1 MIELAAGRLFAE
13 IGLQQIADDPPDDL
27 DTLRCHWRDGTI
39 WVAEVGGAVVGYALA
54 SVVDGEGH
62 LDQVSV
68 LPEHGRRGIGAALI
82 AEVEAW
88 ARRRGDQALTLTTFR
103 DVEWNG
109 PYYARLGFEPIPDEQ
124 LGPELR
130 AIRDRERADGLDVL
144 PRQAMR
150 LRIV

>member
-1 MIELAAGRLFAE
+1 M
-13 IGLQQIADDPPDDL
+13 
-27 DTLRCHWRDGTI
+27 
-39 WVAEVGGAVVGYALA
+39 
-54 SVVDGEGH
+54 
-62 LDQVSV
+62 
-68 LPEHGRRGIGAALI
+68 
-82 AEVEAW
+82 EAW
-88 ARRRGDQALTLTTFR
+88 ARRRGDHALTLTTFR

-130 AIRDRERADGLDVL
+130 AIRDREQADGLDVL